1 MALKIKE
8 RQGWLVLMSTIIP
21 IHIERPIPNLEDDDI
36 YEDDEDQD

>member
-1 MALKIKE
+1 
-8 RQGWLVLMSTIIP
+8 MSTIIP